1 MLRQQRPLM
10 SSYTTDMTSVEQSL
24 ASGELVAAMAWNAS
38 ATALKKQNVP
48 VAFMKPK
55 EGMLTWVCGMVML
68 KDAKHVD
75 LAYDFINARMNPDSG
90 ASLINEYGYGSASQ
104 AAFKQVPAA
113 KLEELSLPNDPE
125 TMLRDTV
132 LTKPIPSND
141 ELAKLFERVKA
152 GG

>member
-1 MLRQQRPLM
+1 
-10 SSYTTDMTSVEQSL
+10 
-24 ASGELVAAMAWNAS
+24 
-38 ATALKKQNVP
+38 
-48 VAFMKPK
+48 
-55 EGMLTWVCGMVML
+55 MVML